1 MIYLVLIIVVVV
13 VLVALS
19 WQVPEPGT
27 MRQAR
32 DGAFLPAGS
41 PLELPKDVREDA
53 LATARAVH
61 RHDRKK
67 QLRLAT
73 DMLATY
79 RELLTTDVFV
89 LFNSGGYG
97 WSNLDKSSGYATIID
112 AIEKVLNDRGC
123 RVTVLSYQ
131 RAYRGMR
138 GYVSEILNA
147 GAKSTAKPKELALRL
162 SFLWRHLPDLQ
173 ILLTSESNGTVMS
186 NQVVR
191 LLPEESRL
199 HSIEFGP
206 PFWYSSF
213 LNDRTLNMRSNGKT
227 PDSFSYGHWRRAIT
241 ANIMA
246 LFGKNDKSPGNVLL
260 YIGAPGHDYNWP
272 DYPVIRES
280 VTTFLEQHFQPC
292 REHAVSYPTLF
303 TTDRKY

>member
-1 MIYLVLIIVVVV
+1 MIYLVLFAVAAV
-13 VLVALS
+13 VLTALS

-32 DGAFLPAGS
+32 NGAFLPAGS
-41 PLELPKDVREDA
+41 PLELPKGVRDDA
-53 LATARAVH
+53 LATAIAAH

-97 WSNLDKSSGYATIID
+97 WSNLDKASGYATIID
-112 AIEKVLNDRGC
+112 AIEEKLVSDGC

-131 RAYRGMR
+131 RAYRGVR

-147 GAKSTAKPKELALRL
+147 GAKSIAKPKELALRL
-162 SFLWRHLPDLQ
+162 SFLRRHLPNLQ

-186 NQVVR
+186 NQVMR
-191 LLPEESRL
+191 LLPEDPRL
-199 HSIEFGP
+199 YSLEFGP
-206 PFWYSSF
+206 PFWYETF
-213 LNDRTLNMRSNGKT
+213 LNDRILSMRSNGKT
-227 PDSFSYGHWRRAIT
+227 PDAFSYGHWRRAIT

-246 LFGKNDKSPGNVLL
+246 LFGRSAQSPGSVLL
-260 YIGAPGHDYNWP
+260 YIGAPGHDYNWH
-272 DYPVIRES
+272 DYPVIQES
-280 VTTFLEQHFQPC
+280 VSSFLDRHFKPF
-292 REHAVSYPTLF
+292 R
-303 TTDRKY
+303 